1 MIMLKA
7 LIFDVDG
14 TLADTERDGHRV
26 AFNAAFSG
34 AGLDWEWSVPLYGEL
49 LAVTG
54 GKERIRYYLDHYN
67 TAFKRPT
74 DLNGFIAGLHAA
86 KTRHFTGMLAVG
98 GIPLRPGVRRLL
110 EEARAEGMRLAIA
123 TTTTPA
129 NVMALLEHANPA
141 IPAAW
146 FEVIA
151 AGDVVA
157 AKKPAPDI
165 FNYTLEQMGL
175 DPSRCIALEDSE
187 NGLRAARGAGLRT
200 VITTNDYTRDQDFT
214 GAELVLNHLGEP
226 DRPFTVLKGAVNG
239 KSYLDLDTLRQLTR
253 GARVAPDTVR

>member
-1 MIMLKA
+1 MVMLKA

-26 AFNAAFSG
+26 AFNAVFAK

-49 LAVTG
+49 LVITG
-54 GKERIRYYLDHYN
+54 GKERIRHYLDHYN
-67 TAFKRPT
+67 TAFQRPA
-74 DLNGFIAGLHAA
+74 DLDGFIAGLHAA
-86 KTRHFTGMLAVG
+86 KTRHFTGMLAAD

-110 EEARAEGMRLAIA
+110 EEARAEGVRLAIA

-151 AGDVVA
+151 AGEVVA

-165 FNYTLEQMGL
+165 YNYVLEQMGL
-175 DPSRCIALEDSE
+175 DPGQCIALEDSE
-187 NGLRAARGAGLRT
+187 NGLKAARGAGLRT
-200 VITTNDYTRDQDFT
+200 VIATNDYTRDQDFT
-214 GAELVLNHLGEP
+214 DAELVLNHFGEP
-226 DRPFTVLKGAVNG
+226 GRPFSVLKGAVNG
-239 KSYLDLDTLRQLTR
+239 KSYLDLDTLRQLTQD
-253 GARVAPDTVR
+253 ADSVPDTVR